1 MSVDEALREAAK
13 VSKAWPYEEA
23 RKLLKRYPDGPGARG
38 IVFETGYGPSG
49 LPHLGTFQE
58 VARTLMV
65 RHALAEMVDWPS
77 RLIAFS
83 DDMDGMRKVP
93 PGVPHQDMMHD
104 HLDQPLSR
112 VPDPFGC
119 GHDSYAAHNN
129 NLLRQFLDR
138 FGFDYEFLSS
148 TACYGS
154 GRFDETL
161 KAVLRNFAAIMD
173 VMLPTLREERRKTY
187 SPVLPVSRI
196 TGKVLQVPVEVV
208 DPEAGLVRYT
218 DSASGETVEQSIL
231 SGGAKLQWKVDWAM
245 RWVALGVDYEMSGK
259 DHIDGVIQS
268 GKIARILGARP
279 PEGFNYELFLDEN
292 GEKISK
298 TKGNGV
304 TIDEWLTYAPPESLS
319 FYIYRDPKKAKQLS
333 FGIIPKAVDE
343 YQQFL
348 AAYPNQPWKER
359 LGNPV
364 WHMHSGKPPPARM
377 PLSFA
382 ILLNLV
388 GVASTDDKDLLWAF
402 VQRYAPDTS
411 PETHPEL
418 DSLIGYAVTY
428 FRDFVK
434 ESLRRRAPDEK
445 EAAALRDL
453 DAELAKLPADAPAE
467 DIQNLVFEVGK
478 AHKFENLRDWFKAL
492 YETLLGTSQGPRMG
506 SFIALYGID
515 NSRTLIAEA
524 LGAYWTRLG
533 SASRMGSNP
542 GRAGGAGL
550 RRSARNDVL
559 RRAP

>member
-1 MSVDEALREAAK
+1 MVLAPVAGSGEMAGMPNSEIPAALREAAS

-23 RKLLKRYPDGPGARG
+23 RKLLKRYPDGPPKGE

-65 RHALAEMVDWPS
+65 RHALSELADWPS
-77 RLIAFS
+77 RLVAFS

-93 PGVPHQDMMHD
+93 PGVPEQDMMLA

-112 VPDPFGC
+112 VPDPYGC
-119 GHDSYAAHNN
+119 GHASYAEHNN
-129 NLLRQFLDR
+129 NLLRQFLDG

-148 TACYGS
+148 SDCYHS
-154 GRFDETL
+154 GRFDEAL
-161 KAVLRNFAAIMD
+161 RQVLRTYDAIMD

-187 SPVLPVSRI
+187 SPVLPVSRVN
-196 TGKVLQVPVEVV
+196 GKVLQVAVEVV
-208 DPEAGLVRYT
+208 DAEGGLIRYVEPET
-218 DSASGETVEQSIL
+218 GESVEQSIL
-231 SGGAKLQWKVDWAM
+231 GGGAKLQWKVDWAM
-245 RWVALGVDYEMSGK
+245 RWYALGIDYEMAGK
-259 DHIDGVIQS
+259 DLIDSVVQS
-268 GKIARILGARP
+268 SKIVRVLGGRP

-304 TIDEWLTYAPPESLS
+304 TIDQWLTYGPPESLA
-319 FYIYRDPKKAKQLS
+319 FYIYREPKRAKQLS
-333 FGIIPKAVDE
+333 FGVIPRSIDE

-348 AAYPNQPWKER
+348 AAYPAQDWAKR

-364 WHMHSGKPPPARM
+364 HHIHAGAVPEARM
-377 PLSFA
+377 PLTFGL
-382 ILLNLV
+382 LLNLV
-388 GVASTDDKDLLWAF
+388 AVASSDDKTLLWAF
-402 VQRYAPDTS
+402 VKRYAPDVS

-418 DSLIGYAVTY
+418 DALIGYAAAY

-434 ESLRRRAPDEK
+434 DTLQRRAPDEK

-453 DAELAKLPADAPAE
+453 HAELAGLAEDTPAD

-478 AHKFENLRDWFKAL
+478 AHGFENLRDWFKAL

-506 SFIALYGID
+506 SFIALYGVE
-515 NSRTLIAEA
+515 NSRRLIAEA
-524 LGAYWTRLG
+524 LGQ
-533 SASRMGSNP
+533 
-542 GRAGGAGL
+542 
-550 RRSARNDVL
+550 
-559 RRAP
+559 

>member
-1 MSVDEALREAAK
+1 L

-23 RKLLKRYPDGPGARG
+23 RKLLKRYPNGPDKP

-119 GHDSYAAHNN
+119 GHKSYADHNN
-129 NLLRQFLDR
+129 QLLQKFLDE
-138 FGFDYEFLSS
+138 FGFDYEFMASS
-148 TACYGS
+148 DCYGS
-154 GRFDETL
+154 GRFDEAL
-161 KAVLRNFAAIMD
+161 KSVLRHYDDIMG
-173 VMLPTLREERRKTY
+173 VMLPTLREERRQTY
-187 SPVLPVSRI
+187 SPVLPISPES
-196 TGKVLQVPVEVV
+196 GKVLQVPVEVL
-208 DPEAGLVRYT
+208 DAESGIIRYT
-218 DSASGETVEQSIL
+218 DPASGEEVEQSIL

-245 RWVALGVDYEMSGK
+245 RWVALGVDYEMAGK
-259 DHIDGVIQS
+259 DLIDSVTQS
-268 GKIARILGARP
+268 SKIARVLGARP

-304 TIDEWLTYAPPESLS
+304 TIDEWLTYAPQESLA
-319 FYIYRDPKKAKQLS
+319 FYIYREPKKAKQLS

-348 AAYPNQPWKER
+348 ATYPDQAWDKR

-364 WHMHSGKPPPARM
+364 HHVHAGQVPEARM
-377 PLSFA
+377 PLTFA
-382 ILLNLV
+382 LLLNLV
-388 GVASTDDKDLLWAF
+388 SVALTEDKDLLWAF
-402 VQRYAPDTS
+402 VKRYAPDTG

-418 DSLIGYAVTY
+418 DALIGYAAVY

-434 ESLRRRAPDEK
+434 DSLHRRQPDER
-445 EAAALRDL
+445 EAAALRAL
-453 DAELAKLPADAPAE
+453 DAKLAELPADASAE
-467 DIQNLVFEVGK
+467 AIQNEVYEIGK
-478 AHKFENLRDWFKAL
+478 TGGFENLRDWFKAL

-515 NSRTLIAEA
+515 NSRRLIAEA
-524 LGAYWTRLG
+524 LEQQ
-533 SASRMGSNP
+533 
-542 GRAGGAGL
+542 
-550 RRSARNDVL
+550 
-559 RRAP
+559 

>member
-1 MSVDEALREAAK
+1 MPSHEIPPAVREAAL

-23 RKLLKRYPDGPGARG
+23 RKLLKRYPNGPDKGE

-93 PGVPHQDMMHD
+93 PGVPHQDMMHA

-112 VPDPFGC
+112 VPDPYGC
-119 GHDSYAAHNN
+119 GHPSYAAHNN

-148 TACYGS
+148 TDCYGS

-161 KAVLRNFAAIMD
+161 RKVLRNFEAIMA
-173 VMLPTLREERRKTY
+173 VMLPTLREERRRTY
-187 SPVLPVSRI
+187 SPVLPVSRVN
-196 TGKVLQVPVEVV
+196 GKVLQVPVEVV
-208 DPEAGLVRYT
+208 DPEAGVVRYVEPET
-218 DSASGETVEQSIL
+218 GERVEQSIL
-231 SGGAKLQWKVDWAM
+231 SGGAKLQWKVDWAA

-268 GKIARILGARP
+268 GRIARILGARP

-304 TIDEWLTYAPPESLS
+304 TIDEWLTYAPPESLA
-319 FYIYRDPKKAKQLS
+319 FYIYREPKKAKQLS

-343 YQQFL
+343 YHQFL
-348 AAYPNQPWKER
+348 AAYPAQEWDKR

-364 WHMHSGKPPPARM
+364 HHVHAGRVPEARV

-382 ILLNLV
+382 LLLNLV
-388 GVASTDDKDLLWAF
+388 GVASTDDKTLLWAF
-402 VQRYAPDTS
+402 VKRYAPDVA

-418 DSLIGYAVTY
+418 DALIGYAAAY

-434 ESLRRRAPDEK
+434 GSLQRRAPDAK

-453 DAELAKLPADAPAE
+453 DARLAELPESASAE
-467 DIQNLVFEVGK
+467 EIQNLVFEIGK
-478 AHKFENLRDWFKAL
+478 AHGFDNLRDWFKAL

-506 SFIALYGID
+506 SFIALYGIA
-515 NSRTLIAEA
+515 NSRRLIAEA
-524 LGAYWTRLG
+524 LGA
-533 SASRMGSNP
+533 
-542 GRAGGAGL
+542 
-550 RRSARNDVL
+550 
-559 RRAP
+559 